1 MASREFI
8 CEEQEGNP
16 DKFNS
21 VASIGSEFEC
31 LIPGNLLQAYETQH
45 SLEKKNSV
53 GNKFNFMCTIK
64 YKTWWYCSF
73 L

>member
-1 MASREFI
+1 MTSREFI

-16 DKFNS
+16 GKFNS

-45 SLEKKNSV
+45 SLEKKS
-53 GNKFNFMCTIK
+53 C
-64 YKTWWYCSF
+64 W
-73 L
+73 

>member
-45 SLEKKNSV
+45 SLEKKILLVINSISCV
-53 GNKFNFMCTIK
+53 Q
-64 YKTWWYCSF
+64 
-73 L
+73 